1 MEPHKTRILLV
12 DDTASLA
19 RTYETFLKAQGYDVR
34 CAYTGR
40 DAIED
45 LKRYGADL
53 MLLDLDLPDCSG
65 LDVMQQTN
73 DMPGHPPVIIIT
85 GTDFAPVRDEAM
97 RRGARSILT
106 KPISMDRLSHAVA
119 DELDNDLSKKDAL
132 VPKDENQMKPQNP
145 TSDRGMNEAETM
157 PGNIAGVQPDTLGAM
172 APEPRYEPEQ
182 PRRADGYDT
191 QRILQGTDFGGFIGT
206 SPVMMRLYDNIQN
219 AARSSATVFITGESG
234 TGKEVCAEAIHRHS
248 PRSKGPFVP
257 LNCAAIPRDL
267 LESELFGHVRG
278 AFTGAINDRE
288 GAAKLADGGTLFLD
302 EIGDM
307 DPNMQT
313 KLLRFLQDGTFQR
326 VGGSRLESV
335 DVRIICATNRD
346 PLDDV
351 RSGRFRADLF
361 YRLHVLPISMPPLRA
376 RGDDVIDIAQTLLLR
391 YAAEEKKAFHGFDA
405 AAADIL
411 RHYEWPGNI
420 RQLQNIIRNVVVM
433 HDGPLVQ
440 AQMLSDR
447 ILHSAEAHDM
457 ALNAGRGLGLMPHA
471 MSSSPL
477 TSPMTL
483 GDLNSG
489 RHDHHGDGM
498 GGTPIIQ
505 PLAITERVAI
515 EQAINVCGGNI
526 PRAAALLDIS
536 PSTIYRKKAVW
547 DQADKQGHK

>member
-65 LDVMQQTN
+65 LDVMQQTK
-73 DMPGHPPVIIIT
+73 DMPEHPPVIIIT

-132 VPKDENQMKPQNP
+132 APKDESQMTPHNP
-145 TSDRGMNEAETM
+145 TQDRGMNETETM
-157 PGNIAGVQPDTLGAM
+157 PGNIAGLQPDATP
-172 APEPRYEPEQ
+172 PEPHHAPEQ

-433 HDGPLVQ
+433 HDGPMVK
-440 AQMLSDR
+440 APMLSDR

-457 ALNAGRGLGLMPHA
+457 ALSGRGPGLSSHGLSPHG
-471 MSSSPL
+471 L
-477 TSPMTL
+477 TPPMTL

-489 RHDHHGDGM
+489 RHDPAHTDAM